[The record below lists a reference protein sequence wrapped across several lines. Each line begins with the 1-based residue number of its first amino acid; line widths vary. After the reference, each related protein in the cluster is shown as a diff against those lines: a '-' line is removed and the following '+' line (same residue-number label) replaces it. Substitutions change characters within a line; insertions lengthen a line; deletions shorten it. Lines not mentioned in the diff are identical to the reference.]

1 MEIIKVL
8 IIDDAGFIRKLIAD
22 TINAEPGMNVVGI
35 APNGDLGL
43 QKIPRYRR
51 SGH

>member
-1 MEIIKVL
+1 MEKIKVL
-8 IIDDAGFIRKLIAD
+8 ILEDAGVVRKLIAD
-22 TINAEPGMNVVGI
+22 TINAEPGINVVGI